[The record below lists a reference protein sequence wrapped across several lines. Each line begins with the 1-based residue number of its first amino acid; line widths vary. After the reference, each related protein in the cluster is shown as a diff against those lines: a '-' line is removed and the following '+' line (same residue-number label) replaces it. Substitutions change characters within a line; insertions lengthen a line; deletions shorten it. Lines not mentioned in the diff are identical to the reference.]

1 MDKRQRYIARV
12 HEVCPD
18 LLVEA
23 VTLDVEGQNNDIL
36 VVNDEVIF
44 RFPKYD
50 EGVKRLEIETAIL
63 TGIQRYLTTVSV
75 PNPIYVSLA
84 KTVGQAFMGYRMIR
98 GELATADDFVA
109 FKQDDMHQ
117 SVAAQLATFLREL
130 HGVPVTE
137 AININLPLSD
147 TRLEWTETYAR
158 IRDNLFPHMRLD
170 AQEST
175 AQHFETFLNDGR
187 NFVYEPVMR
196 HGDIGPGN
204 IVVDKESWSV
214 NGVLDFGSAGLGDPA
229 VDVAWIQYR
238 SGVGESFLK
247 KFYAAYPEIETT
259 LERAQFYAGTFA
271 LQEALFGIENN
282 DAEAFRRGIATYA

>member
-12 HEVCPD
+12 HELCPD

-50 EGVKRLEIETAIL
+50 QGVKRLEIETAIL

-98 GELATADDFVA
+98 GELATADDFVT
-109 FKQDDMHQ
+109 FKQDDIHQ

-147 TRLEWTETYAR
+147 THLEWTETYTR
-158 IRDNLFPHMRLD
+158 IRDGLFQHMRLN
-170 AQEST
+170 AQESI
-175 AQHFETFLNDGR
+175 AEHFETFLNDGR
-187 NFVYEPVMR
+187 NFAYEPVMR

-204 IVVDKESWSV
+204 IVVDKESWTI

-247 KFYAAYPEIETT
+247 KFYATYPEIEST